1 MASKPADLGEKCYLY
16 DTFGKCQYGV
26 TCRFAKAHTG
36 PDFKN
41 LVNEDVFQMCKDRT
55 PVKNSLDKDL
65 QWRLR
70 KRKVPFKETEAYLKT
85 ISKGK
90 PQEGNKTTAA
100 AVKGSAEGCCPSAA
114 QTHPA
119 EVDGVTNV
127 KDTEVSHRQ
136 CPRPWD

>member
-1 MASKPADLGEKCYLY
+1 MAAKPADLGEKCYLY

-26 TCRFAKAHTG
+26 TCRFAKAHIG

-41 LVNEDVFQMCKDRT
+41 LVNEEVFQLCKDRK
-55 PVKNSLDKDL
+55 PLKNSLDKDL

-70 KRKVPFKETEAYLKT
+70 KKKVPFKESEAYLKT

-90 PQEGNKTTAA
+90 PQDSNRNTD
-100 AVKGSAEGCCPSAA
+100 AVEKGSAESCCPAEA
-114 QTHPA
+114 QTQPT

-127 KDTEVSHRQ
+127 KDTEVSH
-136 CPRPWD
+136 WH